1 MSDMSQKRVIACII
15 SMVSLFTLLVIV
27 QSTQISYSQVEDI
40 FKTNKSNSS
49 NYSISPNVIGSK
61 SFTNSTHQPHI
72 EQELHSVIAKL
83 KTEISSIMQIAQQSM
98 NGTNSFGNLP
108 LVNLTTEL
116 MQQNNGIPQDHDS
129 EKRNEAKRLLT
140 KNPALLYIGLLLPN
154 GDRYFGEPFIPYQAN
169 GSVSNFA
176 YRDHFTGALESNRSY
191 LSNTLI
197 AVSTGEPLSILANPI
212 YSHETETR
220 TLVGVLVMGINHK
233 YLDELIDS
241 AVSLTKND
249 TRIVLVDNN
258 GTKIGDSS
266 SDENS
271 MESFGSLQGFRNAK
285 NGESGAI
292 VEKVAGRESMIVYS
306 PLDFAQ
312 TKWVVLS
319 ISPAK

>member
-1 MSDMSQKRVIACII
+1 MA
-15 SMVSLFTLLVIV
+15 SLFTLLIVI
-27 QSTQISYSQVEDI
+27 QSTQIVYSQVEDI
-40 FKTNKSNSS
+40 FKTSKFSSSSS
-49 NYSISPNVIGSK
+49 NNSINPNVVGSK
-61 SFTNSTHQPHI
+61 SFTNSTLQPHT
-72 EQELHSVIAKL
+72 EQQELHSVIAKL
-83 KTEISSIMQIAQQSM
+83 KTEISPIMQIAERSM

-108 LVNLTTEL
+108 LVNLTAEL
-116 MQQNNGIPQDHDS
+116 MQQYNGIPQDQDS
-129 EKRNEAKRLLT
+129 EKRNEAKRLLAN
-140 KNPALLYIGLLLPN
+140 NPALLYIGLLLPN

-176 YRDHFTGALESNRSY
+176 FRDHFTGALESNSSY

-197 AVSTGEPLSILANPI
+197 AVSTGEPLSILASPI

-271 MESFGSLQGFRNAK
+271 MESFSSLQSFKNAK

-292 VEKVAGRESMIVYS
+292 IEKIAGRESTISYS

-312 TKWVVLS
+312 TKWIVLS
-319 ISPAK
+319 ISPIK

>member
-1 MSDMSQKRVIACII
+1 
-15 SMVSLFTLLVIV
+15 
-27 QSTQISYSQVEDI
+27 
-40 FKTNKSNSS
+40 
-49 NYSISPNVIGSK
+49 
-61 SFTNSTHQPHI
+61 
-72 EQELHSVIAKL
+72 
-83 KTEISSIMQIAQQSM
+83 
-98 NGTNSFGNLP
+98 
-108 LVNLTTEL
+108 
-116 MQQNNGIPQDHDS
+116 MQQYNGIPQDQDS

-140 KNPALLYIGLLLPN
+140 NNPALLYIGLLLPN

-176 YRDHFTGALESNRSY
+176 FRDHFTGALESNSSY
-191 LSNTLI
+191 LSNSLI
-197 AVSTGEPLSILANPI
+197 AVSTSEPLSILASPI

-271 MESFGSLQGFRNAK
+271 MESFSSLHSFKNAK

-292 VEKVAGRESMIVYS
+292 VEKIAGRESTISYS
-306 PLDFAQ
+306 PIDFAQ
-312 TKWVVLS
+312 TKWIVLS
-319 ISPAK
+319 ISPIK